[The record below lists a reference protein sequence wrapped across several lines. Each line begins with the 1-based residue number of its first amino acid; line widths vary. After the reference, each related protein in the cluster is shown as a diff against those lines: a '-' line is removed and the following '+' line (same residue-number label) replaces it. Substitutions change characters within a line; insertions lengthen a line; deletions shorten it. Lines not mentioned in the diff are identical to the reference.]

1 MLCVAKDKKC
11 NVWGKDSAWFGR
23 HCPYLRSVNKRGYY
37 IDDEMQYS
45 LEVNVLALVNE
56 RVI

>member
-1 MLCVAKDKKC
+1 MAKDKKC